1 MDIKTDIEKQIN
13 AGFTKD
19 EILKNLREKG
29 YSDTE
34 INQQYATISSL
45 PEMKERHGTVK
56 PGSVLIGILAL
67 VVMMLRISRFQNS
80 GNVFLLIGVVT
91 AGVLAILY
99 FTKRS

>member
-19 EILKNLREKG
+19 EILKNLREIG

-34 INQQYATISSL
+34 INQQYTTISSL